1 MGKSACLNPPANE
14 QLGARAQLN
23 TTAIARNAPCPCGS
37 GKRFKD
43 CHGALGTRDT
53 APATADSLLRD
64 AQVAFAAGRITT
76 ARDLVHCAL
85 DLSPERADLLRE
97 RARIEWTSGESGAAA
112 SCRSALDRDPG
123 DAAAWNLLGAILSAT
138 DAAGA
143 EAAWRRA
150 LALEPENAEALFHL
164 GNRFREKA
172 DPDTAIGFYERAL
185 ASAPNH
191 PGVLNNLGLALEAR
205 GEGERA
211 ETCYRR
217 VLAAESQHP
226 DALANLANL
235 LHGAARYREAAL
247 AYERAI
253 AVRRDFPVRFWI
265 SRGVTLGE
273 LGALS
278 DAEASFREA
287 ARLDPSRVQV
297 QIDIGSMCI
306 VQSKFDE
313 ADAPFVRALELD
325 PGNAYA
331 ATMLAY
337 SRMNR
342 CAWDGLDK
350 SFAQLR
356 NLIVDDRPRAAY
368 NAVPFPLLA
377 MPLGPEIELAAAR
390 KWARQLAAG
399 VASRN
404 ALPPLDARERGQRLR
419 VGFVSSDLRDHPIA
433 YLLTE
438 CCERMDRARIETFAY
453 SLVPED
459 TSAYGRRVKDAF
471 EHFVDFA
478 ALPAETIAQRI
489 RHDRID
495 VLLDLNGY
503 TTHSKSEIF
512 LLRAAPVQM
521 TWLGYL
527 GTMGAQCYDYILT
540 DRFAGPAELQP
551 WYTERFLYLPECY
564 CPSDTRR
571 PVAAAVPSR
580 AACGLP
586 PRGFVFCCFNT
597 AYKILPPVFDVW
609 MRLLAAVP
617 ESVLWLATGN
627 STASVNLRREA
638 ERRGVDAK
646 RLLFAPRVELA
657 EHLARQVHADLFL
670 DTSPYNAGTT
680 ANDALFMG
688 VPLVTCAG
696 ATMASRVAGSQLSAL
711 GLADLVT
718 TDLRAYEARALALA
732 REPARLQECR
742 ARLQA
747 NRRALFDM
755 ERFAR
760 SLDDL
765 LHAAWENRLLAR
777 LD

>member
-1 MGKSACLNPPANE
+1 VSKYPAACE
-14 QLGARAQLN
+14 QLN

-43 CHGALGTRDT
+43 CHGAIGPRDS
-53 APATADSLLRD
+53 APATADSLLRE
-64 AQVAFAAGRITT
+64 AQVAFVAGRTAAAGELMR
-76 ARDLVHCAL
+76 RAL
-85 DLSPERADLLRE
+85 ELAPDRADLLRE
-97 RARIEWTSGESGAAA
+97 RSRIEWISGEGAAA
-112 SCRSALDRDPG
+112 ATCRAAIDRVPG
-123 DAAAWNLLGAILSAT
+123 DVAAWNLLGEILAAT
-138 DAAGA
+138 DPAGA

-150 LALEPENAEALFHL
+150 LELEPENPEALFHL
-164 GNRFREKA
+164 GNRLREQGTHDA
-172 DPDTAIGFYERAL
+172 AIALYERAL
-185 ASAPNH
+185 ASSPDH
-191 PGVLNNLGLALEAR
+191 SGVLNNLGLALEAS
-205 GEGERA
+205 GDADRA
-211 ETCYRR
+211 EACYRR
-217 VLAAESQHP
+217 ALAAESRHA

-235 LHGAARYREAAL
+235 LHGARRYREAAL
-247 AYERAI
+247 AYERAVAI
-253 AVRRDFPVRFWI
+253 RRDFPVRFWI

-306 VQSKFDE
+306 VQNKFDE
-313 ADAPFVRALELD
+313 AEAPFLRALELD

-342 CAWDGLDK
+342 CAWGGLDEC
-350 SFAQLR
+350 FAQLR
-356 NLIVDDRPRAAY
+356 DLIQDDKPRAAY

-377 MPLGPEIELAAAR
+377 MPLGPEIELAAAS

-399 VASRN
+399 VASRS
-404 ALPPLDARERGQRLR
+404 LPAAIDSRASGLRLR

-438 CCERMDRARIETFAY
+438 CCERIDRARIETFAY

-459 TSAYGRRVKDAF
+459 PSVLGQRVKRAF
-471 EHFVDFA
+471 EHFVDLA
-478 ALPAETIAQRI
+478 ALPAEKIAQCI
-489 RHDRID
+489 RDDRID

-512 LLRAAPVQM
+512 VLRPAPVQM

-527 GTMGAQCYDYILT
+527 GTMGAQCYDFVLT
-540 DRFAGPAELQP
+540 DRFASPAALQP
-551 WYTERFLYLPECY
+551 YYTERFLYLPECY

-571 PVAAAVPSR
+571 PVAAPAPSR
-580 AACGLP
+580 TACGLP
-586 PRGFVFCCFNT
+586 RSGFVFCCFNN

-617 ESVLWLATGN
+617 DSVLWLSPAT
-627 STASVNLRREA
+627 STARDNLRREA
-638 ERRGVDAK
+638 ERRGVDAE
-646 RLLFAPRVELA
+646 RLVFAPRVELG
-657 EHLARQVHADLFL
+657 EHLARHVHADLFL

-696 ATMASRVAGSQLSAL
+696 ATMASRVAGSQLSAV

-718 TDLRAYEARALALA
+718 TDLRDYESLALTLA
-732 REPARLQECR
+732 REPARLQDVR
-742 ARLQA
+742 ARLQT
-747 NRRALFDM
+747 NRSALFDM
-755 ERFAR
+755 QRFAR

-765 LHAAWENRLLAR
+765 LHAAWENRLLDR
-777 LD
+777 LA